1 LIKKNT
7 SDIMLQII
15 FNLLIIDYLETNQL
29 EFFIKDLKIK
39 DLSSILKTSTN
50 YISLSVKNELTL
62 DILLN
67 FLNGIFDYVNKLGV
81 AY

>member
-1 LIKKNT
+1 LIKKHT